1 MSEVIFRFLAIAAM
15 IILSACTSPR
25 TTPQGQD
32 DQTLANQ
39 AQQVTLDENSKIV
52 TGQTLYVP
60 VYPYI
65 YYEDQKRLFNL
76 ATTLSI
82 RNTDLANPIIITCVR
97 YYNSGGQLVRQYLDR
112 PIQLAALAS
121 TDFFITTSD
130 NSGGLGAN
138 FIVDWV
144 AQTNVS
150 EPIIETVAIGTG
162 FQQGISFISPGK
174 VIQNQTNHTCSS
186 SPLTSSSIIFEP

>member
-1 MSEVIFRFLAIAAM
+1 MSQLILRWLAPA
-15 IILSACTSPR
+15 IIIVLSACTSPA
-25 TTPQGQD
+25 TTPPGQIAS
-32 DQTLANQ
+32 QLATQ
-39 AQQVTLDENSKIV
+39 PQQVTLDENSQIV

-60 VYPYI
+60 VYSYI

-97 YYNSGGQLVRQYLDR
+97 YYDSEGQLIRQYLER

-144 AQTNVS
+144 AQTSVS
-150 EPIIETVAIGTG
+150 EPIIEAVAIGTG

-186 SPLTSSSIIFEP
+186 VP

>member
-1 MSEVIFRFLAIAAM
+1 MSQAIFRWLAFAA
-15 IILSACTSPR
+15 IVVLSACTSPT
-25 TTPQGQD
+25 TTPQGQGEPAPAT
-32 DQTLANQ
+32 QP
-39 AQQVTLDENSKIV
+39 QQVTLDENSQIA
-52 TGQTLYVP
+52 TGQTLYIP

-65 YYEDQKRLFNL
+65 YYEDQKRIFNL

-82 RNTDLANPIIITCVR
+82 RNTDLANSIIITCVR
-97 YYNSGGQLVRQYLDR
+97 YYNSEGQLIRQYLER

-121 TDFFITTSD
+121 TDFFISTSD

-162 FQQGISFISPGK
+162 YQQGISFISPGK

-186 SPLTSSSIIFEP
+186 AAS

>member
-1 MSEVIFRFLAIAAM
+1 MKYSDLAIAPSAALCAIAAM
-15 IILSACTSPR
+15 IMLSACTSP
-25 TTPQGQD
+25 TTTLQVQG
-32 DQTLANQ
+32 DQTPTTQ
-39 AQQVTLDENSKIV
+39 PQQVTLDENSQIAI
-52 TGQTLYVP
+52 GQTVYIP
-60 VYPYI
+60 VYSYI

-82 RNTDLANPIIITCVR
+82 RNIDLANSIIITCVR
-97 YYNSGGQLVRQYLDR
+97 YYNSEGQLVRQYLER

-121 TDFFITTSD
+121 TDFFISTSD

-174 VIQNQTNHTCSS
+174 VIQNQTNYTCSS
-186 SPLTSSSIIFEP
+186 S